1 MTYHEFRNEVL
12 GMMKLKPKEWRNGQF
27 VFNYINENYG
37 VARQVQFVER
47 IDCFNDDDQIEAFIL
62 SSYNQ
67 LKTLKYE

>member
-1 MTYHEFRNEVL
+1 MTYHDFRNEVL
-12 GMMKLKPKEWRNGQF
+12 GMMKLKPKDWRDGQF

-37 VARQVQFVER
+37 VARQVQFIER
-47 IDCFNDDDQIEAFIL
+47 IDCFYDDEQIEAFIL

>member
-1 MTYHEFRNEVL
+1 MTYHDFRNEVL
-12 GMMKLKPKEWRNGQF
+12 GEMKNKPKEWRDGQF

-37 VARQVQFVER
+37 VARQVQFIER
-47 IDCFNDDDQIEAFIL
+47 IDCFHDDDQIEAFIL

>member
-12 GMMKLKPKEWRNGQF
+12 GMMKLKPKEWRDGQF

-47 IDCFNDDDQIEAFIL
+47 IDCFNDDGQIEAFIL

-67 LKTLKYE
+67 LKTLKFE

>member
-12 GMMKLKPKEWRNGQF
+12 GEMKNKPKEWRNGQF

-37 VARQVQFVER
+37 VARQVQFIER
-47 IDCFNDDDQIEAFIL
+47 IDCFYDDDQIEAFIL

>member
-12 GMMKLKPKEWRNGQF
+12 GMMKLKPKEWRDGQF

-47 IDCFNDDDQIEAFIL
+47 IDCFNDDEQIEAFIL

-67 LKTLKYE
+67 LKSLKFE

>member
-1 MTYHEFRNEVL
+1 MTYHDFRNEVL
-12 GMMKLKPKEWRNGQF
+12 GMMKLKPKDWRDGQF

-37 VARQVQFVER
+37 VARQVQFIEC
-47 IDCFNDDDQIEAFIL
+47 IDCFYDDEQIEAFIL